1 LNKGMRPKSIF
12 LPRSLRWRLQMWL
25 AFLLVCVLAGFA
37 FSVYQLQRVSRF
49 DQIDGELETRISAL
63 TRSVRELYGDPGR
76 GQMGPL
82 PGSPSGGP
90 PERRPPADKDFGGP
104 PGRRPP
110 PDKGFGGPRG
120 RHPFS
125 DDKNSGG
132 PPGHPPPPDHSG
144 FGGPPREGRQGDDG
158 PGPEDRAFDGRGR
171 GGPRDRPGPVESNLR
186 AAPQAEKPAL
196 QLSAENAALFGNGS
210 GDYYY
215 IVWYRDASV
224 LKRSDSAPADLGR
237 PAGSER
243 DTLVHLRT
251 RNQFREALDCSGM
264 GDCMLVGRS
273 IDADLRAMR
282 NFAWTLLGAGA
293 AVLALALALGFW
305 FTTRAI
311 RPIERI
317 SAAARR
323 ISQGNLSERVEGADS
338 GDELGSLA
346 AVLNSTFGRLES
358 AFARQRQ
365 FTADAAHELRTPL
378 AVIISETQT
387 TLARERT
394 SAEYRETVEAC
405 LDTAQQM
412 RRLTESL
419 LELARFEAE
428 TNEEHPHTS
437 IDLAETACLCVER
450 IRPLAE
456 QHRIQIQSDFM
467 PAPAFTNADRI
478 AQVITNLL
486 TNAIHYNKADGKVS
500 VATRSEPEVAVI
512 TISDTGV
519 GIAETDIPHIF
530 DRFYR
535 VDKARS
541 RAEGHTGLGLAICKT
556 IIDAEGGTIEVASVV
571 NSGTTFSV
579 RLPVRP

>member
-1 LNKGMRPKSIF
+1 VA
-12 LPRSLRWRLQMWL
+12 

-37 FSVYQLQRVSRF
+37 FTVYQLQRVYRF
-49 DQIDGELETRISAL
+49 DQIDGELETRISVL
-63 TRSVRELYGDPGR
+63 TRSIRELYGDPGR
-76 GQMGPL
+76 GRMGPL
-82 PGSPSGGP
+82 PGSTSGGS
-90 PERRPPADKDFGGP
+90 PERRSPPDKDFGGQSE
-104 PGRRPP
+104 RRPP
-110 PDKGFGGPRG
+110 PDTGFGGPPEHR
-120 RHPFS
+120 RPP

-132 PPGHPPPPDHSG
+132 PPGRPPPPDDSG
-144 FGGPPREGRQGDDG
+144 FGRPPREGRQPPDGRRPEGRAFDD
-158 PGPEDRAFDGRGR
+158 RVFDGRGR
-171 GGPRDRPGPVESNLR
+171 GGPRGRPGPVESNSR
-186 AAPQAEKPAL
+186 GAPQAEKPAL

-215 IVWYRDASV
+215 IVWYRDDSV
-224 LKRSDSAPADLGR
+224 LKRSDGAPADLVR

-251 RNQFREALDCSGM
+251 RNQFREALDCTGI

-273 IDADLRAMR
+273 VEPDLRAMR
-282 NFAWTLLGAGA
+282 NFAWTLLGAGG

-305 FTTRAI
+305 FTMRAI

-346 AVLNSTFGRLES
+346 AVLNSTFARLES
-358 AFARQRQ
+358 AFAGQRE

-394 SAEYRETVEAC
+394 SAEYRETVEGC

-412 RRLTESL
+412 RRLTEAL

-428 TNEEHPHTS
+428 TNEEHPRTNV
-437 IDLAETACLCVER
+437 DVAETACLCIER
-450 IRPLAE
+450 IRPLAQ
-456 QHRIQIQSDFM
+456 QHGIQIQSDFM
-467 PAPAFTNADRI
+467 PAEAFTNADRV

-486 TNAIHYNKADGKVS
+486 INAIHYNKTDGNVR
-500 VATRSEPEVAVI
+500 VATRSEPEAAVI

-519 GIAETDIPHIF
+519 GIAETDIRHIF

-541 RAEGHTGLGLAICKT
+541 RAEGHTGLGLAICKA
-556 IIDAEGGTIEVASVV
+556 IMDAEGGTIEVASVFEFRHDV
-571 NSGTTFSV
+571 LRAIAGQAV
-579 RLPVRP
+579 KR

>member
-1 LNKGMRPKSIF
+1 MRLKRSF

-37 FSVYQLQRVSRF
+37 FTVYQLQRVYRF
-49 DQIDGELETRISAL
+49 DQIDGELETRISVL

-76 GQMGPL
+76 GRMGPL
-82 PGSPSGGP
+82 PGSASGGP
-90 PERRPPADKDFGGP
+90 PERRPPPDKDFGDP
-104 PGRRPP
+104 SERRPP
-110 PDKGFGGPRG
+110 PDKGFGGPPER
-120 RHPFS
+120 RPPS

-132 PPGHPPPPDHSG
+132 PPGRPPPPDESG
-144 FGGPPREGRQGDDG
+144 FGGPPREGRQPPGG
-158 PGPEDRAFDGRGR
+158 RGPEGRAFDGRGR
-171 GGPRDRPGPVESNLR
+171 GGPRGRPRPVQSNSR
-186 AAPQAEKPAL
+186 AAPEAEKPAL
-196 QLSAENAALFGNGS
+196 QLSAENAALFSNGS

-224 LKRSDSAPADLGR
+224 LKRSDGAPADLVR

-273 IDADLRAMR
+273 VEPDLRAMR

-293 AVLALALALGFW
+293 GVLALALALGFW

-346 AVLNSTFGRLES
+346 AVLNSTFARLES
-358 AFARQRQ
+358 AFERQRQ

-387 TLARERT
+387 ALARERT
-394 SAEYRETVEAC
+394 SVEYRETVEVC

-412 RRLTESL
+412 RRLTEAL

-428 TNEEHPHTS
+428 TNEEHPRANV
-437 IDLAETACLCVER
+437 DVAETACLCIER
-450 IRPLAE
+450 IRPLA
-456 QHRIQIQSDFM
+456 QQYGIQIQSDFM
-467 PAPAFTNADRI
+467 PAQAFTNADRV

-486 TNAIHYNKADGKVS
+486 INAIHYNRPDGNVRVS
-500 VATRSEPEVAVI
+500 TGSEPDAAVI

-541 RAEGHTGLGLAICKT
+541 RAEGHTGLGLAICKA
-556 IIDAEGGTIEVASVV
+556 IMDAEGGAIEVASVL